1 MKPKRCAR
9 RSLFRII
16 GMLQKLPRGLGNH
29 LPLAHKKGLQKPL
42 VSGDERRIGRLHR
55 RLKGGRLSL
64 DHPSMRRQLWT
75 LAHLDL
81 FQAAAFFI
89 RFCFPDAACHQEVIS
104 QHCSKDVLLH
114 YPLSSNRHAARRR

>member
-1 MKPKRCAR
+1 MKPKRCAQ

-42 VSGDERRIGRLHR
+42 VSGDEKRTSQLHR

-81 FQAAAFFI
+81 FQAAAFFTGT
-89 RFCFPDAACHQEVIS
+89 RV
-104 QHCSKDVLLH
+104 
-114 YPLSSNRHAARRR
+114 RRVASRLVADIHP